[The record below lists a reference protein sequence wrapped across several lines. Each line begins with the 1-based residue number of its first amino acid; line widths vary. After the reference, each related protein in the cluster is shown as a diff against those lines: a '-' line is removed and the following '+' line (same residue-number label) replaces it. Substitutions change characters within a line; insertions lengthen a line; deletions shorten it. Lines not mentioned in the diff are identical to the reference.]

1 MKLIFSGKSGIFIK
15 VLLLVIS
22 WFIILFSLMIQ
33 NSDAFIYWFN
43 PSVVSI
49 SDERYFY
56 TLVPTFFNIL
66 LLFFQIK
73 FLGVRERKTTI
84 YKILFVTLVIN
95 TILFLYYAIYQ
106 FFG

>member
-1 MKLIFSGKSGIFIK
+1 MK

-56 TLVPTFFNIL
+56 TLVPTFLNIL

-73 FLGVRERKTTI
+73 FWGLEREKQLSTKSCLLRLSLI
-84 YKILFVTLVIN
+84 VYCFILCYLPIF
-95 TILFLYYAIYQ
+95 
-106 FFG
+106 